1 MSNSIRVVE
10 QQKGKGAAVT
20 SVRQLFQK
28 PTIKRKVVALIE
40 GPDDKEC
47 YGHLLSSSSV
57 FLLPINIRFHEYVVN
72 SLDAVYPT
80 KLISIKDADFC
91 HANNVGTGH
100 QNMFHTDA
108 HDLETMML
116 KGGNLSALAVEYSG
130 LTAGIDENALCDA
143 LLKYSYLKWYN
154 YNERTKLAFWKLNT
168 VDLFEKGRLNDSVA
182 LFTELC
188 NCSSKH
194 QAVYNDYLTFCQNHP
209 IVDIWFVTN
218 GHDLMDCIYS
228 EMHKRKRGNL
238 PKDEVIKSFYKNYNI
253 EMFQKTE
260 LYAQLSAWGEQ
271 NGRALFVAA

>member
-1 MSNSIRVVE
+1 MYDYNLQFADGSRYMILTSPNGY
-10 QQKGKGAAVT
+10 GKT
-20 SVRQLFQK
+20 
-28 PTIKRKVVALIE
+28 TIL
-40 GPDDKEC
+40 
-47 YGHLLSSSSV
+47 
-57 FLLPINIRFHEYVVN
+57 NIIN
-72 SLDAVYPT
+72 SLAKTDLYYFFW
-80 KLISIKDADFC
+80 LNFRSISLSF
-91 HANNVGTGH
+91 VGGAELMVETVDIVPEMEEG
-100 QNMFHTDA
+100 MFHTDA

-154 YNERTKLAFWKLNT
+154 YNERTKLGFGKLNT

-238 PKDEVIKSFYKNYNI
+238 PKDEVIKSFYKNYSI
-253 EMFQKTE
+253 EMFQQTE